1 MLAHF
6 WEGLAIVLNLAT
18 VIHFTL
24 QTVHATLRFKIAK
37 LHSVHFRGL
46 KENFYLFSLVL
57 RISAAQ
63 HKLIFSPRWQLRTII
78 LGYKSALKMGLFVDM
93 KTLTRQIE
101 QLEEK
106 I

>member
-46 KENFYLFSLVL
+46 NENFIFFHLNFVYLRLNISSFSH
-57 RISAAQ
+57 RDGNE
-63 HKLIFSPRWQLRTII
+63 RTLI

>member
-6 WEGLAIVLNLAT
+6 WEGLAIVRNLAT

-24 QTVHATLRFKIAK
+24 QTVHANLRFKIAK

-46 KENFYLFSLVL
+46 NENFYLFSLEL

-63 HKLIFSPRWQLRTII
+63 HKLIFSPRWQLKNYNFGIQI
-78 LGYKSALKMGLFVDM
+78 CLKDGFI
-93 KTLTRQIE
+93 R
-101 QLEEK
+101 
-106 I
+106 